1 MRGDD
6 NLGFLN
12 SSFLESM
19 VERGGKM
26 ISYDSS
32 FLKSMVDG
40 GGETTNLRFF
50 VF

>member
-12 SSFLESM
+12 SSFLKSR
-19 VERGGKM
+19 VEGGGET

-40 GGETTNLRFF
+40 GGETINLRFF
-50 VF
+50 VS